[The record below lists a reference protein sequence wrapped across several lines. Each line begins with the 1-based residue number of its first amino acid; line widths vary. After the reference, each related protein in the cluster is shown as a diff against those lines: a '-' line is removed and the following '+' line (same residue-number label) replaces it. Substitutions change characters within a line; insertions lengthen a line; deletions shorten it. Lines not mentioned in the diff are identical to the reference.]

1 MATFSVSKT
10 FTWQGTFTDKVAQVC
25 RVFGLTEDWVRDKR
39 ITHSCKVEINDGD
52 IACITGASGSG
63 KSVLLRELEQCFAA
77 EERINLN
84 QIEIPSDRTV
94 VDCIVGGVYSTLR
107 AISIAGLNDTMCVLN
122 QPSNLSEGQ
131 KWRFRLAVAISTGR
145 KYIFADEF
153 CSNLGRLAASSIAYK
168 VWKYAKR
175 TGTTF
180 IVAASAKDF
189 LSDLGPDVVITKAKY
204 YPTEVTYKNTGRRS
218 R

>member
-10 FTWQGTFTDKVAQVC
+10 FTWHGTFTDRVAQVC
-25 RVFGLTEDWVRDKR
+25 RVFGLTEDWIRDR
-39 ITHSCKVEINDGD
+39 QETHSCTVEINQGD
-52 IACITGASGSG
+52 IVCITGRSGSG
-63 KSVLLRELEQCFAA
+63 KSVLLRELESCIPA
-77 EERINLN
+77 EYRVNLS
-84 QIEIPSDRTV
+84 QVETPSDRTV
-94 VDCIVGGVYSTLR
+94 VDCIEGDVYSALR
-107 AISIAGLNDTMCVLN
+107 AISIAGLNDTMAVLN

-145 KYIFADEF
+145 KYVFADEF
-153 CSNLGRLAASSIAYK
+153 CSNLSRIEASAIAHK

-189 LSDLGPDVVITKAKY
+189 LCDLAPDVIISKAMY
-204 YPTEVTYKNTGRRS
+204 EPAQVTYKDGRR

>member
-1 MATFSVSKT
+1 MATFNVSRT

-39 ITHSCKVEINDGD
+39 VTHSCKVEINDGD
-52 IACITGASGSG
+52 IVCITGPSGSG
-63 KSVLLRELEQCFAA
+63 KSVLLRELEKCFPLDQ
-77 EERINLN
+77 RVNLN
-84 QIEIPSDRTV
+84 RIATPNDRTV
-94 VDCIVGGVYSTLR
+94 VDCIEGNVYSTLR
-107 AISIAGLNDTMCVLN
+107 TISIAGLNDTLCVLN

-131 KWRFRLAVAISTGR
+131 KWRFRLAVAISAGK

-153 CSNLGRLAASSIAYK
+153 CSNLSRLAASVISYK

-189 LSDLGPDVVITKAKY
+189 LSDLAPDVVITKAKY
-204 YPTEVTYKNTGRRS
+204 DQTQVIYKDARR

>member
-25 RVFGLTEDWVRDKR
+25 RVFGLTEDWVREKR
-39 ITHSCKVEINDGD
+39 EIYSCRVEINDGD
-52 IACITGASGSG
+52 IVCITGASGSG
-63 KSVLLRELEQCFAA
+63 KSVLLRELEKCFPA
-77 EERINLN
+77 EERMNLN
-84 QIEIPSDRTV
+84 QIETPGDRTV
-94 VDCIVGGVYSTLR
+94 IDCIEGNVYDTLR
-107 AISIAGLNDTMCVLN
+107 AISVAGLNDTMCVLN

-153 CSNLGRLAASSIAYK
+153 CSNLSRLAASVISYK

-204 YPTEVTYKNTGRRS
+204 GPTQVTYKNTRR

>member
-1 MATFSVSKT
+1 MTMLNVSKT
-10 FTWQGTFTDKVAQVC
+10 FEWKGTFTDKVAQVC

-39 ITHSCKVEINDGD
+39 VTHSCKVEIRDGD
-52 IACITGASGSG
+52 IVCITGPSGAG
-63 KSVLLRELEQCFAA
+63 KSVLMRQLEQCFAA
-77 EERINLN
+77 EERINLDE
-84 QIEIPSDRTV
+84 IELPGDRTV
-94 VDCIVGGVYSTLR
+94 VDCIAGSVLETLR
-107 AISIAGLNDTMCVLN
+107 TISIAGLNDTMTVLN

-153 CSNLGRLAASSIAYK
+153 CSNLSRLAASAIAYK
-168 VWKYAKR
+168 VCKYAKR

-189 LSDLGPDVVITKAKY
+189 LSDLCPDVIISKSMYEPAY
-204 YPTEVTYKNTGRRS
+204 VTYKDIRRQ

>member
-1 MATFSVSKT
+1 MARFTVAKT

-25 RVFGLTEDWVRDKR
+25 RVFALTEDWVRDR
-39 ITHSCKVEINDGD
+39 RETHNCTVEINQGD
-52 IACITGASGSG
+52 IVCITGRSGSG
-63 KSVLLRELEQCFAA
+63 KSVLLRELEQCFDA

-84 QIEIPSDRTV
+84 EIETPSDRTV
-94 VDCIVGGVYSTLR
+94 VDCIEGDVYSTLR
-107 AISIAGLNDTMCVLN
+107 AISIAGLNDTMAVLN

-145 KYIFADEF
+145 KYVFADEF
-153 CSNLGRLAASSIAYK
+153 CSNLSRVAASAIAYK

-189 LSDLGPDVVITKAKY
+189 LCDLVPDVIISKAMY
-204 YPTEVTYKNTGRRS
+204 EPAQVTYKDTRRQ
-218 R
+218 